1 MGVITDMSAYLL
13 VRVDVTD
20 WDKYKEYMKVTPG
33 VIEKYGGRFLVRGG
47 DVSTLEGPEETH
59 RVVLVEFSSVEKAKA
74 FYHSEEYGEARL
86 IAVGQAGMGRP
97 ADETQKA
104 IIDSINDFVGEAP
117 QFDDITLMVVA
128 RDG

>member
-47 DVSTLEGPEETH
+47 DVATLEGPEETY

-74 FYHSEEYGEARL
+74 FYHSEEYGEARE
-86 IAVGQAGMGRP
+86 IRAG
-97 ADETQKA
+97 AANAQ
-104 IIDSINDFVGEAP
+104 ILVIDGVSS
-117 QFDDITLMVVA
+117 
-128 RDG
+128 